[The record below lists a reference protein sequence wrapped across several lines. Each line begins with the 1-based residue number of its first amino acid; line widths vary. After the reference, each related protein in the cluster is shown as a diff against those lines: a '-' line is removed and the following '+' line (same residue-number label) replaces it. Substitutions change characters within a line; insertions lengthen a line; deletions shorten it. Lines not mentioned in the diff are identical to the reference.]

1 MVSLLLI
8 CVNIACA
15 DNERP
20 IQVTELPATAQQT
33 LKQHFSERKVMLA
46 KVENE
51 VLSKSYE
58 VFFADGDHIDFDG
71 KGNWKDIECPATGVP
86 AALVP
91 AAITQYVKK
100 NYPGETIKKIEKD
113 RKEYEIKLSNR
124 IELTFD
130 TKFRLINM
138 DM

>member
-71 KGNWKDIECPATGVP
+71 KGNWKDIECPATVVP